1 MREKLSSKRN
11 LCKANA
17 VSISGVKPAMTCY
30 PTPIEKRVLEPT
42 ISFNSYSV
50 AVDIQSMRNDGGILG
65 KWEK

>member
-30 PTPIEKRVLEPT
+30 PTPIEKRVLEPA
-42 ISFNSYSV
+42 ISFNIHT
-50 AVDIQSMRNDGGILG
+50 DIQSMRNDGGILG